1 MDNQVYEKGLV
12 SAGHHLAAEAAA
24 EILSLGGNA
33 VDAGVAGGL
42 ALGVVQSDYVNIGG
56 VAPIMVRTH
65 DGQVRT
71 IDGVGPWPAATD
83 PDYLRRTYGGHI
95 PTGVLRSV
103 VPAAP
108 AAWIAA
114 LDRYGTMSFCDV
126 SQAAI
131 RFAAKGFP
139 MHWLMRGMIE
149 KNRAG
154 YAKWPSNAA
163 IYLPNGKVPAIGQN
177 FIQTDLA
184 ATLQYMVD
192 AERAAQ
198 NRGRAAGLQAA
209 RAAFYTEDIAT
220 AICSYHAAEGGWLRR
235 EDLSSYQVA
244 WGEPVRAEFSKG
256 TLLCSGAYSQGPF
269 LAQLMLLLDRF
280 DWSDTA
286 PSSAAGLHRL
296 LECVKI
302 AFSDREACLGDPDF
316 VSVPLGRILSPN
328 YLTKRM
334 QLFSPNSAMPD
345 MPPSGLGPHRPTFAD
360 QEQPSPG
367 DTSYIAVVDANGLA
381 FSATPSD
388 VSYASPVI
396 PGTGICASPR
406 GSASWTAQDHPSSVE
421 PGKRPRL
428 TPNPAIWLGPHGEV
442 MPFGTPGGDMQIQA
456 MAQFLL
462 NRLYKGMS
470 LQAAAEEPRAG
481 SYSFPSSFSP
491 HETHPNLV
499 RAEAALPSQNREAL
513 SALGHNVEVWPD
525 RSPLAGAICAVEYA
539 QGRFASA
546 ADPRRPTGEAGA

>member
-1 MDNQVYEKGLV
+1 MDNQVHEKGMV

-56 VAPIMVRTH
+56 VAPIMVRTP
-65 DGQVRT
+65 DGQVAT

-83 PDYLRRTYGGHI
+83 PDYLRQTYGGHI

-114 LDRYGTMSFCDV
+114 LDRYGTMSFSDV
-126 SQAAI
+126 AQAAI
-131 RFAAKGFP
+131 RFASKGFP
-139 MHWLMRGMIE
+139 MHWLMHGMIV

-163 IYLPNGKVPAIGQN
+163 IYLPNGKPPEIGQN
-177 FIQTDLA
+177 FIQSDLA
-184 ATLQYMVD
+184 ATLQYMAD
-192 AERAAQ
+192 ADCASQRK
-198 NRGRAAGLQAA
+198 GRTAGLQAA
-209 RAAFYTEDIAT
+209 RAAFYTGDIAS
-220 AICSYHAAEGGWLRR
+220 AICSYHAAEGGWLKR
-235 EDLSSYQVA
+235 EDLARYQVA
-244 WGEPVRAEFSKG
+244 FGEAVSANLSKG

-286 PSSAAGLHRL
+286 PSSGEGLHRL

-316 VSVPLGRILSPN
+316 VAVPLERILTPD
-328 YLTKRM
+328 YLTERL
-334 QLFSPNSAMPD
+334 QLFSPDLAMPD
-345 MPPSGLGPHRPTFAD
+345 MPQSSLGPHKLTFAD
-360 QEQPSPG
+360 QAQPSPG
-367 DTSYIAVVDANGLA
+367 DTSYIAVVDADGLA

-428 TPNPAIWLGPHGEV
+428 TPNPAIWLGHQGEI

-462 NRLYKGMS
+462 NRLYRGMP

-491 HETHPNLV
+491 HESHPNLV
-499 RAEAALPSQNREAL
+499 RAEAALPCEVREAL
-513 SALGHNVEVWPD
+513 SALGHNVEVWPQ

-539 QGRFASA
+539 RGEFTSA